1 MVLNITRFVSDSISN
16 ISHLLTH
23 LNPSSREN
31 ILLSISD
38 ITRLYMR
45 LGDSSIDYMSR
56 VRGISQRMQGI
67 TMDRIIPFF
76 TIAILDHDRYPVLK
90 SRYLTGDTAL
100 VNCNLLDLS
109 SLLPRGET
117 RQQALGLLR
126 LTPSTTADRVSN
138 TLMQPPPT
146 GYPTPCPT

>member
-23 LNPSSREN
+23 RNPSSREN
-31 ILLSISD
+31 ILLAISD

-67 TMDRIIPFF
+67 TMNRIIPFF
-76 TIAILDHDRYPVLK
+76 TIASLDHDRYPVLK

-100 VNCNLLDLS
+100 VNCNVLDLS

-117 RQQALGLLR
+117 RQQVLGLLR